1 MVTLYDAIMAHGG
14 DVDVWDDE
22 TGLAVAWVLE
32 GSHDDCWAVLA
43 RIAGETEVV
52 FSGRTSVV
60 ADLWGWCAEN
70 WRRLERAGF
79 ESHVRIDGTDDGI
92 YTAVVFVQALASGF
106 APCKTYQHLVEEW
119 GLTGASS

>member
-22 TGLAVAWVLE
+22 TGLCVAWVLDGPE
-32 GSHDDCWAVLA
+32 DDMTRVLA
-43 RIAGETEVV
+43 RIARETEIV
-52 FSGRTSVV
+52 SGGRTSVV
-60 ADLWGWCAEN
+60 ADLWAWCEEN

-79 ESHVRIDGTDDGI
+79 ESRVRIDGTESGVRNAMI
-92 YTAVVFVQALASGF
+92 FVQALASGNV
-106 APCKTYQHLVEEW
+106 PCKTYQHLAEEW